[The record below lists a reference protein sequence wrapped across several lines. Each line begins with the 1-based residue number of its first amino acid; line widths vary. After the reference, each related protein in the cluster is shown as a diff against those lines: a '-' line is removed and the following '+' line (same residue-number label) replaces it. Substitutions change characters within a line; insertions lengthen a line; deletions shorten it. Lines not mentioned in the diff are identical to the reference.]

1 MGSVLGYTDLTFRLG
16 GVVFGK
22 AEKAHPCNAQWVK
35 IYAGLTPYSM
45 NEVFVGNLRNDGLS
59 ELKGVRSSAWVWTGN
74 MDRKSGVKSKPRD
87 ELVSKLGF
95 GSYQAFA
102 NLQSWVRILP

>member
-1 MGSVLGYTDLTFRLG
+1 MRSG

-35 IYAGLTPYSM
+35 IYAGPTPHNM

-59 ELKGVRSSAWVWTGN
+59 ELKGVRSSAWVWTGD
-74 MDRKSGVKSKPRD
+74 MERKPGAKPKRRD
-87 ELVSKLGF
+87 ELVRN
-95 GSYQAFA
+95 GSFM
-102 NLQSWVRILP
+102 SFRRSRD